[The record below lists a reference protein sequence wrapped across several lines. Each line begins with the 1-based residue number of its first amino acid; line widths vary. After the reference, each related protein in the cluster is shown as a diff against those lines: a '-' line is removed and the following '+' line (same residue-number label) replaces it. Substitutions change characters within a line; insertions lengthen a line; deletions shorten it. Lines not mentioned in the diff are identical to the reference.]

1 MATIITYRLFT
12 DAEDVVRQFGWY
24 VETTDEDY
32 AFQRG
37 RQALLVEVKNVFGED
52 DFVWLAEELV

>member
-24 VETTDEDY
+24 VDTTDEDY
-32 AFQRG
+32 AFQRS
-37 RQALLVEVKNVFGED
+37 RQALLDELAKRGVD
-52 DFVWLAEELV
+52 DFVWIDEELV